1 MCRSDAQGVSLALN
15 LRMGKIRLLSV
26 YLRQVF
32 SVRYPMVGVWTRA
45 SLAVLGDARSLR
57 T

>member
-15 LRMGKIRLLSV
+15 LRMGKIRLLFV
-26 YLRQVF
+26 YLRPVF

-45 SLAVLGDARSLR
+45 SLAVLGEARSLR